1 MTTGAAPCLRAGA
14 IPSSLA
20 TNVNLETLDVKGNRL
35 SILPSEWIAGY
46 DSVVNSSLVNV
57 RISFNNFSG
66 PFPRALQHAPQ
77 LTFLVINNNT
87 LRRVAP
93 GGTPSPLVIRL
104 MSNCAEEAITGLY
117 YASKKLLLRHFPWSH
132 LP

>member
-1 MTTGAAPCLRAGA
+1 MVLALKDGYALAGA

-35 SILPSEWIAGY
+35 SILPTEWIVGY

-57 RISFNNFSG
+57 RISFNNFTG
-66 PFPRALQHAPQ
+66 PFPSALQQAPQ

-87 LRRVAP
+87 LRCAVIPRLAK
-93 GGTPSPLVIRL
+93 PSCMLQ
-104 MSNCAEEAITGLY
+104 
-117 YASKKLLLRHFPWSH
+117 
-132 LP
+132 